1 MKIIEEKP
9 ISLPEMDYHIQ
20 EMKKRDKEINFRA
33 KKVEEYLKVVPKVKD
48 YKKITKELED
58 LQIQRLR
65 PKHIA
70 LIINILP
77 IDMDSLR
84 AILSG
89 ENITLKDDDLNKIV
103 DVVKKYV

>member
-33 KKVEEYLKVVPKVKD
+33 KKVEEYLKVIPKVKD

-77 IDMDSLR
+77 EDMDSLR
-84 AILSG
+84 AILTG
-89 ENITLKDDDLNKIV
+89 ENITLKDDDLKKIV